1 MDFSKLSANQQL
13 TVGAA
18 VVMFISS
25 FFTWFGVSGFLSR
38 SGWSSGWT
46 AALSIVLVVA
56 AGVVLILE
64 AMDKATV
71 DSPADLAF
79 YLAAAGLAFVILR
92 MLWRLESLDRKFGL
106 FLALIAAGVA
116 TWGAYQ
122 NRLDNS

>member
-1 MDFSKLSANQQL
+1 MDFSKLSSNQQL

-18 VVMFISS
+18 AVMLIAS
-25 FFTWFGVSGFLSR
+25 FFSWFGVSGFLSFNGWD
-38 SGWSSGWT
+38 SGFT
-46 AALSIVLVVA
+46 AVLAIVLVVA
-56 AGVVLILE
+56 AGVVLVLE

-79 YLAAAGLAFVILR
+79 YLAAAGFAFIGVR
-92 MLWRLESLDRKFGL
+92 FVRTWGPSRRFGI

-116 TWGAYQ
+116 AWAAYQ

>member
-18 VVMFISS
+18 AVMFIAS
-25 FFTWFGVSGFLSR
+25 FFTWYGVGGHLSAN
-38 SGWSSGWT
+38 GWDSGWT
-46 AALSIVLVVA
+46 AVLSIVLVVA

-71 DSPADLAF
+71 DSPADLTF

-92 MLWRLESLDRKFGL
+92 MLWRLASLDRKFGL

-116 TWGAYQ
+116 TFAAYQ